1 MTMRNKKAYML
12 NEMILIIALL
22 SVVMMLSVKPMQIFF
37 RGVLGANRAFDQQSR
52 LEIMLDQLRSDTEN
66 ASFAFVQGADER
78 LGGDL
83 LYLSG
88 PDGVACYQFAD
99 GAALCVKG
107 NDTREWP
114 LAKVEFEWR
123 LLTLPGDGQA
133 LAITTQQRHE
143 RRRNDLPAFRGSQV
157 FVVNLN
163 NTFEAEEQ

>member
-12 NEMILIIALL
+12 NEMILIIAMLSIILLL
-22 SVVMMLSVKPMQIFF
+22 SVEPIRIFF
-37 RGVLGANRAFDQQSR
+37 RGVLDTNRAFDQQSR
-52 LEIMLDQLRSDTEN
+52 LELLFDQLRDDTEK
-66 ASFAFVQGADER
+66 ATFAFVHTADER

-99 GAALCVKG
+99 GAVICVKG
-107 NDTREWP
+107 DGTKEWP

-123 LLTLPGDGQA
+123 LLTLSGDGQA

-163 NTFEAEEQ
+163 NTFEAEGQ